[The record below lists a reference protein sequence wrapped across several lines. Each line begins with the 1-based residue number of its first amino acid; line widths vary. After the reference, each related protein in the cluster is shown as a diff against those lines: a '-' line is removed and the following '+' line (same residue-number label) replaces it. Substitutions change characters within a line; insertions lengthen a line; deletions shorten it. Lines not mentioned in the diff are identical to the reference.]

1 MSIWKLIIQRK
12 SQNHKI
18 AQAVQEVEHKM
29 KRIWDEEQVVQF
41 FHTEGEAIIEA
52 EILISANLREAKW
65 LTGLNAIEQ
74 QLSTP
79 SPWTGPVP
87 QIFPAGT

>member
-29 KRIWDEEQVVQF
+29 KRIWDEEQVV
-41 FHTEGEAIIEA
+41 
-52 EILISANLREAKW
+52 
-65 LTGLNAIEQ
+65 
-74 QLSTP
+74 
-79 SPWTGPVP
+79 
-87 QIFPAGT
+87 